1 MMAAVRE
8 FFRHAVAVGVVDG
21 RVLDALF
28 DVVTTP
34 TCRRRCGASGWVAQP
49 ASASAFPAGTGS

>member
-1 MMAAVRE
+1 MAAVRE

-34 TCRRRCGASGWVAQP
+34 TCRRRCGASGRLGCA
-49 ASASAFPAGTGS
+49 AGLGIGFPSRNG